1 MPRRYGPAK
10 TRRTALPHRDR
21 CRFAPFWT
29 CFAHVWRESSVDLNS
44 PNLGEFRMFF
54 EDDRTYSDYM
64 KLAEFGNMKH
74 FTRTFANLSEA
85 SN

>member
-1 MPRRYGPAK
+1 MFGAK
-10 TRRTALPHRDR
+10 VPSIS
-21 CRFAPFWT
+21 P
-29 CFAHVWRESSVDLNS
+29 NS

-64 KLAEFGNMKH
+64 KLAEFGNPAI

-85 SN
+85 HNWRIISVITLITSGLRIT